1 MFLRKTLFS
10 HSASLH
16 PGVKM
21 RTDRIGLT
29 VLCGG
34 SRPSRNVGGE
44 GGRGGGGA
52 FEGLTVNVEICENN
66 SGRSKKMRYFRKI
79 RRGGGCRAP
88 PLDLDPPLVL
98 LLLGTDI
105 AVCPSFLCFSVFH
118 VDAENNQVK
127 RNYLI
132 YMLSNDIK

>member
-1 MFLRKTLFS
+1 
-10 HSASLH
+10 
-16 PGVKM
+16 M

-29 VLCGG
+29 VLSGG
-34 SRPSRNVGGE
+34 SRPSRKGG
-44 GGRGGGGA
+44 GGKRGGGGA
-52 FEGLTVNVEICENN
+52 LKGLTINVEFCDDN

-79 RRGGGCRAP
+79 RVGGRAP
-88 PLDLDPPLVL
+88 PLDLDSPLVL
-98 LLLGTDI
+98 ILLS
-105 AVCPSFLCFSVFH
+105 VCLSFLCFSVFH